1 MAITYHSGRRIQ
13 KLDNDTIPTAS
24 TCDTFTSD
32 NWAEVGGLFGVSGGK
47 FAFEINTTARDDH
60 ASLDTGSLLSAS
72 TTWTLR
78 FNKIRFT
85 TITNNDPN
93 LIIGLSDGTEGG
105 GTAQKWIGARI
116 LPQGGSANGLF
127 RPYSVNESAPN
138 GGQDENNTLQYYAN
152 KDYYVEIKKTA
163 SNAYRAR
170 LSTTPEH
177 SGDLVD
183 SPQGGVT
190 SGITGR
196 YIKVM
201 NGEGEIGG
209 TLIGTIDSI
218 EFWTPAPS
226 DSDHKTENQ
235 MPLSNQIGS
244 RLEQTNTRKMY
255 NYADPLTFESNFS
268 SASGWTESD
277 SNDIGVAN
285 GKLNWYNNG
294 TNTYENAYYDL
305 GSVSDTKWILRHTL
319 KVSGTPSSDE
329 IPYQFL
335 ISNTANANWNTDSA
349 CLGWWVY
356 VDRNNAW
363 RRIYTSN
370 KASGTS
376 GGDNGA
382 QASPRYWSDFAY
394 GTTYYITTTRTS
406 ATNMTVEIR
415 TGSHSGSIVSN
426 GTLTLTI
433 PSGITGLRYLTANQ
447 AGQGTGLSM
456 EVDDVEF
463 YNGVTST
470 SNYWQEIGA

>member
-1 MAITYHSGRRIQ
+1 MEFLAGNR
-13 KLDNDTIPTAS
+13 
-24 TCDTFTSD
+24 
-32 NWAEVGGLFGVSGGK
+32 
-47 FAFEINTTARDDH
+47 
-60 ASLDTGSLLSAS
+60 
-72 TTWTLR
+72 
-78 FNKIRFT
+78 
-85 TITNNDPN
+85 
-93 LIIGLSDGTEGG
+93 IIGT
-105 GTAQKWIGARI
+105 
-116 LPQGGSANGLF
+116 
-127 RPYSVNESAPN
+127 
-138 GGQDENNTLQYYAN
+138 
-152 KDYYVEIKKTA
+152 
-163 SNAYRAR
+163 
-170 LSTTPEH
+170 
-177 SGDLVD
+177 D
-183 SPQGGVT
+183 SEKGN
-190 SGITGR
+190 I
-196 YIKVM
+196 
-201 NGEGEIGG
+201 
-209 TLIGTIDSI
+209 
-218 EFWTPAPS
+218 
-226 DSDHKTENQ
+226 
-235 MPLSNQIGS
+235 
-244 RLEQTNTRKMY
+244 
-255 NYADPLTFESNFS
+255 TFESDFS
-268 SASGWTESD
+268 SASGWTASD

-305 GSVSDTKWILRHTL
+305 GSVSDTKWVLRHTM

-463 YNGVTST
+463 YNNTLTPQNSSVANVPDGSIFYAKDTNKEYVLNNNTWS
-470 SNYWQEIGA
+470 EV